1 MIQAFR
7 GDSGVTTEFSG
18 AAEIDEGDC
27 LTRISR
33 VPGCCRSAKAR
44 DFIRLEPQRP
54 SSGRQQG
61 HIRSK
66 KTVDARCQW
75 HPAWLYKVSRLTV
88 YRYDSAKTYPGRVNV
103 LRRAMVTALL
113 DRLHAVC
120 SSRSCRQ
127 ESSMRFCK
135 FLLVG
140 CLSLVS
146 LVCHAETVKGLYQ
159 VREPVNGQSPEE
171 REQATIRALDTLVLR
186 LTGDPKAAQSPGL
199 AAIRKDPQQ
208 IISQYG
214 FEAGPPEVLKVDFD
228 PGTTEQ
234 ALRRAGLAM
243 WGANRPSILGWWL
256 NDSTEGSSLVGDG
269 QASAVPLRRAAQH
282 RGLPLRLPLA
292 DLNEQIVATAPNL
305 EGTDP
310 APLQAASERYNADAL
325 LAVHAKEEGGQWQAK
340 WQLWLGD
347 KKEAGSVQGADQAAV
362 ADAVMLAVNERLAP
376 RFVAKPGASS
386 AQLLEVQGM
395 NLEHYASLGRL
406 LEPFGGR
413 VQSVDGDR
421 IVYRVNGST
430 DQLRAQLSLARLQET
445 PAGQPPATPDQPA
458 APGAAPAPAPAPT
471 PQLRFRW

>member
-1 MIQAFR
+1 
-7 GDSGVTTEFSG
+7 
-18 AAEIDEGDC
+18 
-27 LTRISR
+27 
-33 VPGCCRSAKAR
+33 
-44 DFIRLEPQRP
+44 
-54 SSGRQQG
+54 
-61 HIRSK
+61 
-66 KTVDARCQW
+66 
-75 HPAWLYKVSRLTV
+75 
-88 YRYDSAKTYPGRVNV
+88 
-103 LRRAMVTALL
+103 
-113 DRLHAVC
+113 
-120 SSRSCRQ
+120 
-127 ESSMRFCK
+127 MRFCK
-135 FLLVG
+135 LLLVS
-140 CLSLVS
+140 CLSVVSLVS
-146 LVCHAETVKGLYQ
+146 QAETVKGLYL

-171 REQATIRALDTLVLR
+171 RDQATQRALDTLVLR

-269 QASAVPLRRAAQH
+269 QASAAPLRRAAQH

-305 EGTDP
+305 EGADP

-325 LAVHAKEEGGQWQAK
+325 LAVHAREEGGQWQAK

-347 KKEAGSVQGADQAAV
+347 KKEAGNVQGADQATV
-362 ADAVMLAVNERLAP
+362 ADAVMLAINERLAP
-376 RFVAKPGASS
+376 RFVVKPGASS
-386 AQLLEVQGM
+386 EQLLEVQGM

-413 VQSVDGDR
+413 VQSVEGDR
-421 IVYRVNGST
+421 ILYRVNGSV
-430 DQLRAQLSLARLQET
+430 DQLRAQLSLARLQEA
-445 PAGQPPATPDQPA
+445 PASQVPPPVAPVQPATGGAVPV
-458 APGAAPAPAPAPT
+458 AAPAPI